1 MTSKTTLFGLLLIA
15 VTGSQAQYPSEAIGK
30 QRAGTSRLAWEV
42 REGLHPNLGTLKS
55 ALLKAPIETAAGGSR
70 VYSRVTFACD
80 KAAARLVI
88 VLANSSAADGAAPL
102 RPATEPLLFCN
113 RAEAP
118 GDTKLVREEVL
129 ATWETTKGG
138 E

>member
-1 MTSKTTLFGLLLIA
+1 MAGLGSEILRRYDFPTMTSKTALFGLLLIA
-15 VTGSQAQYPSEAIGK
+15 ASASQAQYPSEAIGK
-30 QRAGTSRLAWEV
+30 QRAGSSRLAWEV
-42 REGLHPNLGTLKS
+42 REGLHPHLGTVKS
-55 ALLKAPIETAAGGSR
+55 ALLKAPVETAVGGSK

-88 VLANSSAADGAAPL
+88 VLANSSAAAGTAPL

-118 GDTKLVREEVL
+118 GDT
-129 ATWETTKGG
+129 
-138 E
+138 